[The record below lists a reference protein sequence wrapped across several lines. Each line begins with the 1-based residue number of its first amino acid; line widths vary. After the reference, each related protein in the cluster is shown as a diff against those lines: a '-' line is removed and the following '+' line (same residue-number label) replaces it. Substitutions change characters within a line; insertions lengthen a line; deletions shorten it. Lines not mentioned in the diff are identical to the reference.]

1 MPEAERPD
9 TLFALPGVDDPAS
22 TEVGVIL
29 LGLDARRLVAGLGL
43 AGLADDPALVTLAV
57 DQLRHGAMRDLGE
70 DSLVE
75 SGLERWRRLRP
86 VLGAAGP
93 VVTSGALRVTWARTE
108 RLVTGAVDGLGP
120 ASVAY
125 LTACWLRR
133 EDVDAV
139 ETAMETQGEL

>member
-1 MPEAERPD
+1 MSELPD

-22 TEVGVIL
+22 TEVGIIL

-57 DQLRHGAMRDLGE
+57 DRLRHGALRELSE
-70 DSLVE
+70 ESLVE
-75 SGLERWRRLRP
+75 SGLARWRRVRP
-86 VLGAAGP
+86 GLEAAGP
-93 VVTSGALRVTWARTE
+93 IGASGALRVTWGRAE
-108 RLVTGAVDGLGP
+108 RLVATAVEGLGP

-133 EDVDAV
+133 DDIDAV
-139 ETAMETQGEL
+139 ETQGEL

>member
-1 MPEAERPD
+1 MSELPD
-9 TLFALPGVDDPAS
+9 TLFALPGVGDPAS

-57 DQLRHGAMRDLGE
+57 DRLRHGALRELSE
-70 DSLVE
+70 ESLVE
-75 SGLERWRRLRP
+75 SGLARWRRVRP
-86 VLGAAGP
+86 VLEAAGP
-93 VVTSGALRVTWARTE
+93 VAGSGGLRVTWARTE
-108 RLVTGAVDGLGP
+108 RLVTGAVDGLGR

-133 EDVDAV
+133 DDIDAI
-139 ETAMETQGEL
+139 ETQGES

>member
-1 MPEAERPD
+1 MSEVELPD
-9 TLFALPGVDDPAS
+9 TVFALPGVDDPAG
-22 TEVGVIL
+22 TEVGIIL

-57 DQLRHGAMRDLGE
+57 DQLRHGALLDLGE

-75 SGLERWRRLRP
+75 SGLARWRRVRP
-86 VLGAAGP
+86 VLGAAGA
-93 VVTSGALRVTWARTE
+93 VVASGALRVTWARAE
-108 RLVTGAVDGLGP
+108 QLVVGAVDGLGP

-133 EDVDAV
+133 DDIDAI
-139 ETAMETQGEL
+139 ETQGEL